1 MFQAFLRA
9 YFGLERNQDPFVLF
23 SYFRNSFV
31 LLEMSSTGDFKNEI
45 TPLGL
50 DDDFIRNV

>member
-1 MFQAFLRA
+1 M
-9 YFGLERNQDPFVLF
+9 GLFWTRKEPKPIFLF
-23 SYFRNSFV
+23 SYFRNIFV

>member
-1 MFQAFLRA
+1 MFKAFLRA
-9 YFGLERNQDPFVLF
+9 YFGPERNQNPFVLF
-23 SYFRNSFV
+23 SYFRNIFV